1 MKIIGKRS
9 EFTPNGKPTA
19 ENLLRGARMNEEMQ
33 KLPTGST
40 TFIPRGKAYCFKTHA
55 EANLFQ
61 ETCLLE
67 GIAKTII
74 GKG

>member
-1 MKIIGKRS
+1 MKIIGKRN
-9 EFTPNGKPTA
+9 EFKPDGKPSA

-33 KLPTGST
+33 KLPTGT
-40 TFIPRGKAYCFKTHA
+40 TTYIPRGKVYYFKTHA

-61 ETCLLE
+61 ETCILD
-67 GIAKTII
+67 GIVQTIT